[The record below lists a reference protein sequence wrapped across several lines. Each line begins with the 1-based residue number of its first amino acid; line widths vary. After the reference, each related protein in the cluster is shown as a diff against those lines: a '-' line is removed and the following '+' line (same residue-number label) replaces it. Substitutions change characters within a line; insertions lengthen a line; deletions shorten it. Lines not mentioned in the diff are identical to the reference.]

1 MQGGGKKSKAAGQ
14 ARSGISRRVLER
26 EREFWMKCANVV
38 DAKGL
43 RVWSALETNLE
54 KYYKLLQE
62 REKALRQVEP
72 LGQQNMEL
80 RALLNQYL
88 SSQINSQLQ
97 IPPTQ
102 LI

>member
-1 MQGGGKKSKAAGQ
+1 
-14 ARSGISRRVLER
+14 VER
-26 EREFWMKCANVV
+26 EREFWKKCASVV
-38 DAKGL
+38 NDKGL
-43 RVWSALETNLE
+43 RVWGALEENLE
-54 KYYKLLQE
+54 KFHQLLQE

-72 LGQQNMEL
+72 LSQQNMEL

-88 SSQINSQLQ
+88 SSQINSELQ

>member
-1 MQGGGKKSKAAGQ
+1 M
-14 ARSGISRRVLER
+14 ER
-26 EREFWMKCANVV
+26 EREFWKKCASVV
-38 DAKGL
+38 NDKGL
-43 RVWSALETNLE
+43 RVWGALEENLE
-54 KYYKLLQE
+54 KFHQLLQE

-72 LGQQNMEL
+72 LSQQNMEL

-88 SSQINSQLQ
+88 SSQINSELQ